1 MIDPKT
7 FITYSQ
13 NQEDLILAA
22 LLTDVKDGFYVDVGA
37 AHPVIDSVTK
47 YFYERGWS
55 GINIEPIKKAY
66 KLFEKQRP
74 RDTNL
79 NCGVGAEETTLTF
92 REYVGMEGRSTFSDT
107 EKQEY
112 APIAKYKEY
121 PVKIRTLESILSEV
135 EPAKIHF
142 LKIDVEGLEYEV
154 LAGNNW
160 ERYHPEVICIE
171 ANRVAENCHLLLAG
185 KGYRNIFFDGLNEYY
200 LAPEALS
207 KLGSFNFPKNVVE
220 KSYNALRYHHY
231 RDWQHDWRTLVHLE
245 KLYAQQIKTNQG
257 LRQELDQIKQELHQ
271 VARLS
276 FFNKPLRQRL
286 KISLVGLTADW
297 LKFKKINKNQRPKD
311 TKTHQ
316 E

>member
-13 NQEDLILAA
+13 NREDLILAV
-22 LLTDVKDGFYVDVGA
+22 LLTNVKDGFYIDVGA

-55 GINIEPIKKAY
+55 GINIEPIRKQH

-74 RDTNL
+74 RDINL
-79 NCGVGAEETTLTF
+79 NCGVGAEETILTF
-92 REYVGMEGRSTFSDT
+92 REYIGMEGRSTFSDT

-112 APIAKYKEY
+112 SPVAKYKEY
-121 PVKIRTLESILSEV
+121 PVKIRTLKSILNEV

-142 LKIDVEGLEYEV
+142 LKIDVEGFEYEV

-160 ERYHPEVICIE
+160 ERYRPEVICIE
-171 ANRVAENCHLLLAG
+171 ANRVAENCRILLAD
-185 KGYRNIFFDGLNEYY
+185 KDYRNIFFDGLNEYY
-200 LAPEALS
+200 LAAEAINR
-207 KLGSFNFPKNVVE
+207 LGSFSFTKNLVE
-220 KSYNALRYHHY
+220 KSYHALRYHHY
-231 RDWQHDWRTLVHLE
+231 QGWLHDWRALVHLE
-245 KLYAQQIKTNQG
+245 KLHDQQIKTNQS

-276 FFNKPLRQRL
+276 LFNKPLRQRL
-286 KISLVGLTADW
+286 KISLIGLSADW
-297 LKFKKINKNQRPKD
+297 LKFKRVNKKPK
-311 TKTHQ
+311 KTPKN
-316 E
+316 